1 MAMLK
6 DLKLKRNIYQK
17 VGITK
22 NYNEI
27 INRKKIYNQ
36 ASDSDIKRYE
46 QIRKLTTGQGQ
57 DYISKIMFIR
67 SWLSQK
73 SL

>member
-6 DLKLKRNIYQK
+6 DLKLKHNIYQK

-27 INRKKIYNQ
+27 INRKKVYNQ
-36 ASDSDIKRYE
+36 TSDSDIKRYE

>member
-17 VGITK
+17 VGTTK

-27 INRKKIYNQ
+27 INRKKVYNQ
-36 ASDSDIKRYE
+36 TSDSDIKRYE